1 MICVMKRRM
10 RRWGW
15 AGLFGGV
22 LLGVSGEAAGA
33 ASSGGS
39 AVVPAVAP
47 TAAKG
52 GAPAAGGGMA
62 VKAPPSKEVL
72 QQYVAALKAG
82 RQADGKGQLAEARQ
96 QFAAAVALLPEGG
109 AAQSEL
115 GWVAY
120 RLKDLAVAEQAT
132 RAAVRHS
139 ERPSLR
145 AASLYNLGR
154 ILTDQGKKAEAGQ
167 AYKEAWELGR
177 NPVTLAAWKAL
188 DPVAAG
194 AAWPSVRALT
204 GPVALAGTTPE
215 ALKQAACRAQLT
227 EVVKKQTDA
236 DPPLTLGRLASKGD
250 DYGELFCE
258 LEEVALPSPVAL
270 QRVLVVSAGFAANHY
285 GLSTVGLWARARDGW
300 FFTLVDQ
307 AESWKWEGSRV
318 AKESVRVV
326 GSLVELRSVRHGW
339 SDVEQLLYYRRDGMA
354 QGQPEPQHQSESMAA
369 VRVLGVGLSG
379 QPSLTSAV
387 QFRSIRQVGGEEEA
401 PLREASQECAV
412 KLMPS
417 GELQIGAP
425 VTKRKKMSEKEF
437 SGSELQTPA
446 GTFQLK
452 FP

>member
-1 MICVMKRRM
+1 M
-10 RRWGW
+10 RDR
-15 AGLFGGV
+15 AGLLGGV

-33 ASSGGS
+33 ATSAGP

-47 TAAKG
+47 AAAKG
-52 GAPAAGGGMA
+52 VAPAAGGGKA

-82 RQADGKGQLAEARQ
+82 RQADGKGQLAEARL

-120 RLKDLAVAEQAT
+120 RLKDLAAAEQAT

-177 NPVTLAAWKAL
+177 SPVTLAAWKAL

-194 AAWPSVRALT
+194 AAWPSVQALT

-215 ALKQAACRAQLT
+215 ALKQAACRALLT

-236 DPPLTLGRLASKGD
+236 DRPLTLERLSGKD
-250 DYGELFCE
+250 DGNGGLSCE
-258 LEEVALPSPVAL
+258 LEEVALPSPAAL
-270 QRVLVVSAGFAANHY
+270 QRVLVVSAGFADNHY

-307 AESWKWEGSRV
+307 AENWKWQGSSV
-318 AKESVRVV
+318 AKQSVRAVGGLVEVRVV
-326 GSLVELRSVRHGW
+326 STSRDEGAVAS
-339 SDVEQLLYYRRDGMA
+339 YYKGGQTDEPPTLSSQRDA
-354 QGQPEPQHQSESMAA
+354 SMF
-369 VRVLGVGLSG
+369 VLGVGASG
-379 QPSLTSAV
+379 RPSLTSPIYY
-387 QFRSIRQVGGEEEA
+387 STTRQVTSEEDVV
-401 PLREASQECAV
+401 LREASKACAV
-412 KLMPS
+412 TLLPS

-425 VTKRKKMSEKEF
+425 VTKRKKLSEKEF

>member
-1 MICVMKRRM
+1 MILAMKKPIG
-10 RRWGW
+10 WQKW
-15 AGLFGGV
+15 AGFLGGA
-22 LLGVSGEAAGA
+22 LLGLGGEGTGA
-33 ASSGGS
+33 AAAAAAAS
-39 AVVPAVAP
+39 A
-47 TAAKG
+47 
-52 GAPAAGGGMA
+52 APAAPGAKGAAAAGGKA

-82 RQADGKGQLAEARQ
+82 RQADGKGQLAEARK

-120 RLKDLAVAEQAT
+120 RLKDLAAAEQAT

-139 ERPSLR
+139 ERPSLK

-194 AAWPSVRALT
+194 AAWPSVQALT
-204 GPVALAGTTPE
+204 GPVALAGATPE

-227 EVVKKQTDA
+227 EVVKKQTDP
-236 DPPLTLGRLASKGD
+236 DLPLTLERLSGKGD
-250 DYGELFCE
+250 DYGELSCE
-258 LEEVALPSPVAL
+258 LEEVALPSPAAL

-307 AESWKWEGSRV
+307 AESWKWQGSSV
-318 AKESVRVV
+318 AKQSVRAVGRLVEVRVV
-326 GSLVELRSVRHGW
+326 STSRDEGAVASYYKGGQTDELPTTS
-339 SDVEQLLYYRRDGMA
+339 SQRDA
-354 QGQPEPQHQSESMAA
+354 SMF
-369 VRVLGVGLSG
+369 VLGVGASG
-379 QPSLTSAV
+379 RPSLTSPIYYSTTRRV
-387 QFRSIRQVGGEEEA
+387 TSEEDVV
-401 PLREASQECAV
+401 LREASKACAV
-412 KLMPS
+412 TLLPS

>member
-1 MICVMKRRM
+1 MICAMKIRM
-10 RRWGW
+10 RRWDW

-22 LLGVSGEAAGA
+22 LLGVSSEAAGA
-33 ASSGGS
+33 ATS
-39 AVVPAVAP
+39 VTPAVATAVAP
-47 TAAKG
+47 AAAKG
-52 GAPAAGGGMA
+52 VASAPGGGKA

-82 RQADGKGQLAEARQ
+82 RQADGKGQLAEARK
-96 QFAAAVALLPEGG
+96 QFAAAVVLLPEGG

-120 RLKDLAVAEQAT
+120 RLKDLLAAEQAT

-167 AYKEAWELGR
+167 AYKEAWELAR

-188 DPVAAG
+188 DPVAAA
-194 AAWPSVRALT
+194 AAWPSVEALT
-204 GPVALAGTTPE
+204 GPVALAGATPE

-236 DPPLTLGRLASKGD
+236 DPPLTLERLASKGD
-250 DYGELFCE
+250 DYGELSCE
-258 LEEVALPSPVAL
+258 LEEVALPSPAAL

-307 AESWKWEGSRV
+307 AESWKWQGSSV
-318 AKESVRVV
+318 AKQSVRAVGGLVEVRVV
-326 GSLVELRSVRHGW
+326 STSRDEGAVAS
-339 SDVEQLLYYRRDGMA
+339 YYKGGQTDEPPTMSSQRDA
-354 QGQPEPQHQSESMAA
+354 SMF
-369 VRVLGVGLSG
+369 VLGVGASG
-379 QPSLTSAV
+379 RPSLTSPIYYSTARRV
-387 QFRSIRQVGGEEEA
+387 TSEEDVV
-401 PLREASQECAV
+401 LREASKECAV
-412 KLMPS
+412 KLLPS

-425 VTKRKKMSEKEF
+425 VTKRKKLSEKEF

>member
-1 MICVMKRRM
+1 MKRRM
-10 RRWGW
+10 RLRDW
-15 AGLFGGV
+15 AGLLGGV

-33 ASSGGS
+33 ATSAGP

-47 TAAKG
+47 AAAKG
-52 GAPAAGGGMA
+52 VAPAAGGGKA

-82 RQADGKGQLAEARQ
+82 RQADGKGQLAEARL

-120 RLKDLAVAEQAT
+120 RLKDLAAAEQAT

-154 ILTDQGKKAEAGQ
+154 ILTDQGKKTEAGQ

-177 NPVTLAAWKAL
+177 SPVTLAAWKAL

-194 AAWPSVRALT
+194 AAWPSVQALT

-215 ALKQAACRAQLT
+215 ALKQAACRALLT

-236 DPPLTLGRLASKGD
+236 DRPLTLERLSGKD
-250 DYGELFCE
+250 DGNGGLSCE
-258 LEEVALPSPVAL
+258 LEEVALPSPAAL
-270 QRVLVVSAGFAANHY
+270 QRVLVVSAGFADNHY

-307 AESWKWEGSRV
+307 AENWKWQGSSV
-318 AKESVRVV
+318 AKQSVRAVGGLVEVRVV
-326 GSLVELRSVRHGW
+326 STSRDEGAVAS
-339 SDVEQLLYYRRDGMA
+339 YYKGGQTDEPPTLSSQRDA
-354 QGQPEPQHQSESMAA
+354 SMF
-369 VRVLGVGLSG
+369 VLGVGASG
-379 QPSLTSAV
+379 RPSLTSPIYY
-387 QFRSIRQVGGEEEA
+387 STTRQVTSEEDVV
-401 PLREASQECAV
+401 LREASKACAV
-412 KLMPS
+412 TLLPS

-425 VTKRKKMSEKEF
+425 VTKRKKLSEKEF